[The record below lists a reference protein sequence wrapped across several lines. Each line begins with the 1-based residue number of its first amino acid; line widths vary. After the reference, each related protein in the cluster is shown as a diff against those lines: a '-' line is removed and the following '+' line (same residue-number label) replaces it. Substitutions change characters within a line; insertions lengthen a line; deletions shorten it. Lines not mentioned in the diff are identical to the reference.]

1 MRRYRLPLMVC
12 ALAVLALPQAL
23 TQQVTSS
30 VAVPVTEAPA
40 GYDGQTNGFL
50 TPSEFA
56 VAKQTFEEQEFNNG
70 TDGLGP
76 VYNAQSC
83 AECHQSPV
91 TGGSSQ
97 ISELR
102 AGYFDAARNVFVDH
116 PGGSLINDRAINA
129 AFQEQVLPGNEV
141 RSLRAS
147 IGILG
152 DGYVEAIDSNA
163 LADIARNQPVGM
175 RG

>member
-12 ALAVLALPQAL
+12 AVTALALPQAL
-23 TQQVTSS
+23 TQQVTSQ
-30 VAVPVTEAPA
+30 VAQPVTEAPA
-40 GYDGQTNGFL
+40 AYDGQTNGFL

-91 TGGSSQ
+91 TGGTSQ
-97 ISELR
+97 ITEPR
-102 AGYFDAARNVFVDH
+102 AGHFDVARNVFVDH

-129 AFQEQVLPGNEV
+129 AFQESIMWT
-141 RSLRAS
+141 RRAMR
-147 IGILG
+147 
-152 DGYVEAIDSNA
+152 
-163 LADIARNQPVGM
+163 ARPAGPW
-175 RG
+175 